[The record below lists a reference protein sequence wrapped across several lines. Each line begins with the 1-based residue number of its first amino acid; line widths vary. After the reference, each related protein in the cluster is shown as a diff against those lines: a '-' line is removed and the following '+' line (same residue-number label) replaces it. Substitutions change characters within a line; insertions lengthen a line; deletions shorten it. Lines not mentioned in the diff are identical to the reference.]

1 MRVRDINIDIVRK
14 HIKNLH
20 LGVYP
25 PDGRVRVAAPL
36 GTKEDVIRL
45 AIISKLPWIRQR
57 QASFASQARQ
67 SAREYITGESHYV
80 AGKRYL
86 LDVVEGGRTS
96 SVHIPNNRT
105 LELRVPVSSGLD
117 KRRDVLQ
124 QWYRRRLYEQ
134 IPALNEKWTPVV
146 DVEPSQVRV
155 RKMKT
160 RWGSCSIPARRIWLN
175 LELAKKPFECLE
187 YIFLH
192 EMVHLLERHHTPRFK
207 ALMDEFMPQWR
218 LRRDLLNQSPLA
230 YEHWNY

>member
-20 LGVYP
+20 LAVYP

-45 AIISKLPWIRQR
+45 AIISKLTWIRQR
-57 QASFASQARQ
+57 QASFASQVRQ
-67 SAREYITGESHYV
+67 SEREYITGESHYV

-86 LDVVEGGRTS
+86 LDVVEGGRKS
-96 SVHIPNNRT
+96 SVHISNNRT

-146 DVEPSQVRV
+146 GVEPSQVRI

-160 RWGSCSIPARRIWLN
+160 RWGSCSMPARRIWLN
-175 LELAKKPFECLE
+175 LELSKKPFECLE